1 MGAIVDIQFKRLEA
15 RLRAR
20 DIQLTLGED
29 ARNWLAEKG
38 YDPQYGARP
47 LKRVMQ
53 TELQNKLAE
62 ALLAG
67 DISDGSVVAISHIDV
82 PAGLSFDIRT
92 PPMAASA

>member
-1 MGAIVDIQFKRLEA
+1 MGAIVDIQFKRLQA

-20 DIQLTLGED
+20 DIQLILGED

-62 ALLAG
+62 SLLAG
-67 DISDGSVVAISHIDV
+67 DIGDGSVVGINHIDV
-82 PAGLSFDIRT
+82 PAGLGFDIQT
-92 PPMAASA
+92 PPIAASA